1 MKRQESAAPVG
12 AGMLLVSFA
21 VLCLVAFAALCLSS
35 AGAED
40 RLSRA
45 SAETLLARRDADA
58 EAEAILAR
66 LRAGEVP
73 EGVRQENDVYDY
85 TVPIAPDRELQ
96 VSVRRAG
103 EEYTVLSWRE
113 VPTGDWQADER
124 LTLWDGEGGS

>member
-1 MKRQESAAPVG
+1 MSRRESAAPVG
-12 AGMLLVSFA
+12 AGMLLVSFS

-35 AGAED
+35 ASAED

-45 SAETLLARRDADA
+45 SAETLLARREADA

-96 VSVRRAG
+96 VSVWRAG
-103 EEYTVLSWRE
+103 ETYTVLSWRE

>member
-1 MKRQESAAPVG
+1 MERRESAAPVG

-45 SAETLLARRDADA
+45 SAETLLARREADA

-66 LRAGEVP
+66 LRSAS
-73 EGVRQENDVYDY
+73 GVRGRH
-85 TVPIAPDRELQ
+85 ILSAPGGKYPRETC
-96 VSVRRAG
+96 RRTSA
-103 EEYTVLSWRE
+103 
-113 VPTGDWQADER
+113 
-124 LTLWDGEGGS
+124 

>member
-1 MKRQESAAPVG
+1 MKRRESAAPVG

-21 VLCLVAFAALCLSS
+21 VLCLVAFAALYLSS

-45 SAETLLARRDADA
+45 SAETLLARREADA

-85 TVPIAPDRELQ
+85 TVPIAPDRELR

-103 EEYTVLSWRE
+103 ETYTVLFWRE
-113 VPTGDWQADER
+113 APTGDWQADDR

>member
-35 AGAED
+35 ASAED

-45 SAETLLARRDADA
+45 SAETLLARREADA

-85 TVPIAPDRELQ
+85 TVPIAPDRELR

-103 EEYTVLSWRE
+103 ETYTVLFWRE
-113 VPTGDWQADER
+113 APTGDWQADDR

>member
-1 MKRQESAAPVG
+1 MKRRESAAPVG

-45 SAETLLARRDADA
+45 SAETLLARREADA

-73 EGVRQENDVYDY
+73 EGVRQDNDVYDY
-85 TVPIAPDRELQ
+85 TVPIAPDRELR

-103 EEYTVLSWRE
+103 ETYTVLFWRE

>member
-1 MKRQESAAPVG
+1 MKRRESAAPVG

-21 VLCLVAFAALCLSS
+21 VLCLVAFTALYLSS

-45 SAETLLARRDADA
+45 SAETLLARREADA

-103 EEYTVLSWRE
+103 ETYTVLSWRE

>member
-1 MKRQESAAPVG
+1 MSRRESAAPVG
-12 AGMLLVSFA
+12 AGMLLVSFS

-35 AGAED
+35 ASAED

-45 SAETLLARRDADA
+45 SAETLLARRAADA

-73 EGVRQENDVYDY
+73 EGVRQENDIYEY
-85 TVPIAPDRELQ
+85 TVPIAADRELR

-103 EEYTVLSWRE
+103 EDHTVLSWRE
-113 VPTGDWQADER
+113 VPTGDWQADDR
-124 LTLWDGEGGS
+124 LTLWDGEGGV

>member
-35 AGAED
+35 ASAED

-45 SAETLLARRDADA
+45 SAETLLARREADA

-73 EGVRQENDVYDY
+73 EGVRQENDIYEY
-85 TVPIAPDRELQ
+85 TIPIAADRELR
-96 VSVRRAG
+96 VSVRQVG
-103 EEYTVLSWRE
+103 EDHTVLSWRE
-113 VPTGDWQADER
+113 VPTGDWQADDR
-124 LTLWDGEGGS
+124 LTLWDGEGGF

>member
-1 MKRQESAAPVG
+1 MSRRESAAPVG

-35 AGAED
+35 ASAED

-45 SAETLLARRDADA
+45 SAETLLAR
-58 EAEAILAR
+58 
-66 LRAGEVP
+66 LRAGETP
-73 EGVRQENDVYDY
+73 EDVRREDDTYYY
-85 TVPIAPDRELQ
+85 TVPIAPDRELR

-103 EEYTVLSWRE
+103 ETYTVLFWRE
-113 VPTGDWQADER
+113 APTGDWQADDR

>member
-45 SAETLLARRDADA
+45 SAETLLARREADA
-58 EAEAILAR
+58 EAEAILAW

>member
-45 SAETLLARRDADA
+45 SAETLLARREADA

-85 TVPIAPDRELQ
+85 TVPIAPDRELR

-103 EEYTVLSWRE
+103 ETYTVLSWRE

>member
-1 MKRQESAAPVG
+1 MKRRESAAPVG
-12 AGMLLVSFA
+12 AGMLLGSFA
-21 VLCLVAFAALCLSS
+21 VLCLVAFAALYLSS

-45 SAETLLARRDADA
+45 SAETLLARREADA

-103 EEYTVLSWRE
+103 ETYTVLSWRE

>member
-1 MKRQESAAPVG
+1 MKRRESAAPVG

-45 SAETLLARRDADA
+45 SAETLLARREADA

-85 TVPIAPDRELQ
+85 TVPIAPDRELR

-103 EEYTVLSWRE
+103 ETYTVLSWRE
-113 VPTGDWQADER
+113 APTGDWQADER

>member
-1 MKRQESAAPVG
+1 MKRRESAAPVG

-45 SAETLLARRDADA
+45 SAETLLARREADA

-85 TVPIAPDRELQ
+85 TVPIAPDRELH
-96 VSVRRAG
+96 VRVRRAG
-103 EEYTVLSWRE
+103 EEYTVRSWRE

>member
-1 MKRQESAAPVG
+1 MKRRESAAPVG

-45 SAETLLARRDADA
+45 SAETLLARREADA

-85 TVPIAPDRELQ
+85 TVPIAPDRELR

-103 EEYTVLSWRE
+103 ETYTVLFWRE
-113 VPTGDWQADER
+113 APTGDWQADDR

>member
-1 MKRQESAAPVG
+1 MKRRESAAPAG
-12 AGMLLVSFA
+12 AGMLLVSFV

-45 SAETLLARRDADA
+45 SAGTLLARREADA

-73 EGVRQENDVYDY
+73 EGVRRENDVYDY

-113 VPTGDWQADER
+113 VSTGDWQADER
-124 LTLWDGEGGS
+124 LTFWDGEGGS

>member
-1 MKRQESAAPVG
+1 MKRRESAAPVG

-45 SAETLLARRDADA
+45 SAETLLARR

>member
-1 MKRQESAAPVG
+1 MKRRESAAPVG

-35 AGAED
+35 ASAED

-45 SAETLLARRDADA
+45 SAVTLLARREADA

-73 EGVRQENDVYDY
+73 EGVRQENAVYDY

-103 EEYTVLSWRE
+103 ETYTVLFWRE
-113 VPTGDWQADER
+113 APTGDWQADDR

>member
-1 MKRQESAAPVG
+1 MKRRESAAAVG

-45 SAETLLARRDADA
+45 SAETLLARREADA

-66 LRAGEVP
+66 LRTGEVP

>member
-1 MKRQESAAPVG
+1 MKRRESAAPVG
-12 AGMLLVSFA
+12 AGMLLVRIA

-45 SAETLLARRDADA
+45 SAETLLARREADA

-124 LTLWDGEGGS
+124 LTLWDGDGGS

>member
-45 SAETLLARRDADA
+45 SAETLLARREADA

-103 EEYTVLSWRE
+103 ETYTVLSWRE

-124 LTLWDGEGGS
+124 LTLGDGEGGS

>member
-1 MKRQESAAPVG
+1 MKRRESAAPVG

-45 SAETLLARRDADA
+45 SAETLLARREADA

-73 EGVRQENDVYDY
+73 EGVRREDDAYDY
-85 TVPIAPDRELQ
+85 TVPIAPDRELRI
-96 VSVRRAG
+96 SVRRTG
-103 EEYTVLSWRE
+103 KEYTVLSWRE

-124 LTLWDGEGGS
+124 LTLWDGDGGP

>member
-1 MKRQESAAPVG
+1 MINEKKHAELRMLILIAPPK
-12 AGMLLVSFA
+12 
-21 VLCLVAFAALCLSS
+21 
-35 AGAED
+35 
-40 RLSRA
+40 
-45 SAETLLARRDADA
+45 LARRAADA

-85 TVPIAPDRELQ
+85 TVPIAPDRELR

-103 EEYTVLSWRE
+103 EDCTVLSWRE
-113 VPTGDWQADER
+113 VPAGDWQAEDR

>member
-1 MKRQESAAPVG
+1 MKRRESAAPVG

-35 AGAED
+35 AAAED

-45 SAETLLARRDADA
+45 SAETLLARREADA

-73 EGVRQENDVYDY
+73 EGVRWEDDAYDC
-85 TVPIAPDRELQ
+85 TIPIAPDRELRI
-96 VSVRRAG
+96 SVRRAG
-103 EEYTVLSWRE
+103 KEYTVLFWRE
-113 VPTGDWQADER
+113 APTGDWQADDR

>member
-1 MKRQESAAPVG
+1 M
-12 AGMLLVSFA
+12 
-21 VLCLVAFAALCLSS
+21 
-35 AGAED
+35 
-40 RLSRA
+40 
-45 SAETLLARRDADA
+45 
-58 EAEAILAR
+58 
-66 LRAGEVP
+66 P

>member
-1 MKRQESAAPVG
+1 MKRRESAAPVG

-21 VLCLVAFAALCLSS
+21 VLCLVAFAALYLSS

-45 SAETLLARRDADA
+45 SAETLLARREADA

-103 EEYTVLSWRE
+103 ETYTVLSWRE

-124 LTLWDGEGGS
+124 RTLWDGEGGS

>member
-35 AGAED
+35 AAAED

-45 SAETLLARRDADA
+45 SAETRLARREADA

-124 LTLWDGEGGS
+124 LTLWDGEGGP

>member
-45 SAETLLARRDADA
+45 STETLLARREADA

>member
-1 MKRQESAAPVG
+1 MKRRESAAPVG
-12 AGMLLVSFA
+12 AEMLLVSFA

-40 RLSRA
+40 RPSRS
-45 SAETLLARRDADA
+45 SAETLLARREADA

-73 EGVRQENDVYDY
+73 EGVRRENDVYDY

>member
-45 SAETLLARRDADA
+45 SAETLLARREADA

-103 EEYTVLSWRE
+103 ETYTVLSWRE
-113 VPTGDWQADER
+113 GPTGDWQADER

>member
-1 MKRQESAAPVG
+1 MKRRESAAPVG

-21 VLCLVAFAALCLSS
+21 VLCLVAFAALYLSS

-45 SAETLLARRDADA
+45 SAETLLARREADA

-103 EEYTVLSWRE
+103 ETYTVLSWRE

-124 LTLWDGEGGS
+124 LTLCDGEGGS

>member
-1 MKRQESAAPVG
+1 MSRRESAAPVG
-12 AGMLLVSFA
+12 AGMLLVSFS

-35 AGAED
+35 ASAED

-45 SAETLLARRDADA
+45 SAETLLARREADA

-73 EGVRQENDVYDY
+73 EGVRQENAVYDY
-85 TVPIAPDRELQ
+85 TVPIAPDQELQ

-103 EEYTVLSWRE
+103 ETYTVLFWRE
-113 VPTGDWQADER
+113 APTGDWQADDR

>member
-1 MKRQESAAPVG
+1 MKRRQRAAPGG

-21 VLCLVAFAALCLSS
+21 VLCLVAFAALYLSS

-45 SAETLLARRDADA
+45 SAETLLARREADA

-103 EEYTVLSWRE
+103 ETYTVLSWRE

>member
-1 MKRQESAAPVG
+1 MSRRESAAPVG
-12 AGMLLVSFA
+12 AGMLLVSFS

-35 AGAED
+35 ASAED

-45 SAETLLARRDADA
+45 SAETLLARREADA

-66 LRAGEVP
+66 LRAGETP
-73 EGVRQENDVYDY
+73 EDVRREDDTYYY
-85 TVPIAPDRELQ
+85 TVSIAPDRELR

-103 EEYTVLSWRE
+103 ETYTVLFWRE
-113 VPTGDWQADER
+113 APTGDWQADDR

>member
-45 SAETLLARRDADA
+45 SAETLLARREADA
-58 EAEAILAR
+58 EAEAILAW

-124 LTLWDGEGGS
+124 LTLWDGEGGP

>member
-1 MKRQESAAPVG
+1 M
-12 AGMLLVSFA
+12 
-21 VLCLVAFAALCLSS
+21 LCLVAFAALCLSS

-45 SAETLLARRDADA
+45 SAGTLLARREADA

-103 EEYTVLSWRE
+103 ETYTVLSWRE

-124 LTLWDGEGGS
+124 LTLWDGEGGP

>member
-1 MKRQESAAPVG
+1 MKRRESAAPVG

-45 SAETLLARRDADA
+45 SAETLLARREADA

-85 TVPIAPDRELQ
+85 TVPIAPDRELR
-96 VSVRRAG
+96 VSVRRTG
-103 EEYTVLSWRE
+103 KEYTVLSWRE
-113 VPTGDWQADER
+113 VSTGDWQADDR
-124 LTLWDGEGGS
+124 LTLWDGEGGP

>member
-1 MKRQESAAPVG
+1 MKRRESAAPVG

-21 VLCLVAFAALCLSS
+21 VLCLVAFAALYLSS

-45 SAETLLARRDADA
+45 SAETLLGRREADA

-103 EEYTVLSWRE
+103 ETYTVLSWRE

>member
-1 MKRQESAAPVG
+1 MKRRESAAPVG

-21 VLCLVAFAALCLSS
+21 VLCLGAFAALYLSS

-45 SAETLLARRDADA
+45 SAETLLARREADA

-124 LTLWDGEGGS
+124 LTLWDG